1 MIVRVAVGPARSAR
15 SNGEATHLCLSQF
28 SILEEYL
35 VNLGLFMPYPEQRVR
50 LENISSVQG
59 NIILC
64 EKLKTNLC
72 GKLRNNNGC
81 KIVALSHAFAT
92 KY

>member
-1 MIVRVAVGPARSAR
+1 M
-15 SNGEATHLCLSQF
+15 
-28 SILEEYL
+28 
-35 VNLGLFMPYPEQRVR
+35 NLGLFMPYPEQRVR

-64 EKLKTNLC
+64 EILKTNLC
-72 GKLRNNNGC
+72 GKVRNNNRC
-81 KIVALSHAFAT
+81 KIVSRSHALEA